1 MAKTRTCACCGKT
14 YSYCPTCGKDTT
26 KPWLAICDTEECRE
40 VLNIISAYNMGIV
53 DKDRV
58 KTVLDKYNVND
69 FSKYKKSISDKLNEL
84 FPPITEISE
93 KPYKKKWKKNNEELG
108 YEEEKISNEEELVE

>member
-14 YSYCPTCGKDTT
+14 YKYCPTCGKDIK

-40 VLNIISAYNMGIV
+40 VLNIISAYNMGTV

-58 KTVLDKYNVND
+58 KAVLDKYNVKD

-84 FPPITEISE
+84 FPPVVET
-93 KPYKKKWKKNNEELG
+93 KKKSWKKNTEELG